1 MRGLPSR
8 RTIKM
13 CSRIDSEGVCMY
25 SFNVASSSYVR
36 EAYVE
41 SLLASIFHK
50 PSPPFPSWPGVFGVR
65 LVRCP
70 MCCAVKGAWLVSD
83 VVSVCC
89 WALFRAASA
98 KRKREPPFGSCGC
111 CCCRSCLL
119 FLSADGLINNRFTSF
134 AHVSIDANVIK
145 ACCFASSLA
154 RNPYIHGQLPQSCE
168 THSYVR
174 CAAGLEISR
183 ILFILGKAPDHHHHH
198 RRIGRLAGTR
208 RCWKISQ
215 IWRLAEHALFHSLGS
230 YFLPSE
236 LFALYILEV
245 FYPPFWQFLI
255 NVVFFFQPL
264 LPKFSVRLLVCGS
277 FSVEVEGRRQTANIK
292 LARERKHC
300 ASGRVQTE
308 W

>member
-1 MRGLPSR
+1 M
-8 RTIKM
+8 
-13 CSRIDSEGVCMY
+13 
-25 SFNVASSSYVR
+25 F
-36 EAYVE
+36 
-41 SLLASIFHK
+41 
-50 PSPPFPSWPGVFGVR
+50 
-65 LVRCP
+65 
-70 MCCAVKGAWLVSD
+70 LVS
-83 VVSVCC
+83 SN
-89 WALFRAASA
+89 
-98 KRKREPPFGSCGC
+98 KRQKWST
-111 CCCRSCLL
+111 CLL

-215 IWRLAEHALFHSLGS
+215 IWRLAEHALFHSLGF

-236 LFALYILEV
+236 LFALYILKV
-245 FYPPFWQFLI
+245 FYTPFWQFLI
-255 NVVFFFQPL
+255 NVPFFFNHYCPSSQCVCTFVEAFVWKWKADGKQQTLSSQGNGSIAQAGEYRQSDSAEKRALDSEATATTL
-264 LPKFSVRLLVCGS
+264 LTCVRCGK
-277 FSVEVEGRRQTANIK
+277 VRAVKVTAK
-292 LARERKHC
+292 
-300 ASGRVQTE
+300 
-308 W
+308 